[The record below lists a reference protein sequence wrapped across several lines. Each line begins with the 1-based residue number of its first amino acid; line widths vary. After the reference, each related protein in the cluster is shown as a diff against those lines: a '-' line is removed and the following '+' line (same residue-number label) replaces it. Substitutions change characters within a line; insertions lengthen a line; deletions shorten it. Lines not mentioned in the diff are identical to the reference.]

1 MDVTIESAGSDHKP
15 AEMDLLKKH
24 PVHECSPCFTDTL
37 PFVGRHLF
45 GRCVRD
51 FDANANLFTLNA
63 RSGTVRTRR
72 ASRSPSQEL
81 IALLAFAQRQIRASR
96 AHIPLNRHRRKQL
109 PSVIKTLGD
118 YIQAKRYEKG
128 LHPYQ
133 VAAKLGIAASLISAW
148 ERDTSAPDERQWQS
162 LGTLLSFDTGVNFP
176 KPHR

>member
-1 MDVTIESAGSDHKP
+1 
-15 AEMDLLKKH
+15 
-24 PVHECSPCFTDTL
+24 
-37 PFVGRHLF
+37 
-45 GRCVRD
+45 
-51 FDANANLFTLNA
+51 
-63 RSGTVRTRR
+63 
-72 ASRSPSQEL
+72 
-81 IALLAFAQRQIRASR
+81 LAFAQRQIRASR